1 MNRDAP
7 SMDDLL
13 KARLSIGHLLHDTHP
28 LSAQDYELIGAF
40 VQTYC
45 VADLESRRVINCLS
59 HIRLG
64 EPTEFALRL
73 NDKDTLEHLVA
84 CADSC
89 TWNSDLSVG
98 LRRVAEIFVQHRQI
112 RHMFAH
118 WAGRK
123 IPSHDALIFFTT
135 SMDKQKMP
143 IGSTIFESS
152 DDANL
157 RYGLM
162 PRPAVVEEL
171 DKLVGHAKYLGAIAA
186 ELESKAPQIAEQFT
200 QDVASGKIPL
210 RPYRVAGGRA

>member
-1 MNRDAP
+1 
-7 SMDDLL
+7 
-13 KARLSIGHLLHDTHP
+13 
-28 LSAQDYELIGAF
+28 
-40 VQTYC
+40 
-45 VADLESRRVINCLS
+45 
-59 HIRLG
+59 
-64 EPTEFALRL
+64 
-73 NDKDTLEHLVA
+73 
-84 CADSC
+84 
-89 TWNSDLSVG
+89 
-98 LRRVAEIFVQHRQI
+98 
-112 RHMFAH
+112 MFAH